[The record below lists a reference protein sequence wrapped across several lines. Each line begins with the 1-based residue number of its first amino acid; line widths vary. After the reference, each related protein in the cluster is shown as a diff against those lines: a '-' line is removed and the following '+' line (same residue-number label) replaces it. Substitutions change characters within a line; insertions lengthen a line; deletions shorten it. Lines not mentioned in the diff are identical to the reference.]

1 MRGAAVLAFRC
12 RLPAVASN
20 SGTRLSRCESSMP
33 PRTHLTPRYPC
44 RTRTRTHTASAH
56 RTGHHC
62 SGAGGRRACVQAFG
76 MGLGNSVA
84 GEWRAYRLT
93 TRDRFANLVRSGGA
107 EIRAQMGG
115 PADVS
120 VRVLDLN
127 DGMYELHWCAPA
139 PDAQCFLP
147 PAATAAA
154 SRSGCAKVPPSPS
167 PVQPRP
173 FGHTAA
179 ATKARACA
187 NDRRAGGNGH
197 TQSPQE
203 CGDSVWPQEMARL
216 ARHGPMTCRCAIV
229 AGEYNLDTFL
239 GAARVP
245 RFPLHLRVAPA
256 VCDPMSCDL
265 SGEGLISHT
274 AGSRS
279 TVVLRTRD
287 RFQNATHAPADVIQ
301 VRLCIRARPQRPSR
315 RVAPC
320 CAPFIAAA
328 ARRRCGCARARP
340 GSCSCVCCCASAFCA
355 FRFSSPARP
364 TRSLCHKPET
374 GQARALACTCAAAA

>member
-44 RTRTRTHTASAH
+44 RKRTRTHTASAH
-56 RTGHHC
+56 RTRTHTASALRTGHHC

-139 PDAQCFLP
+139 PDAVLP
-147 PAATAAA
+147 
-154 SRSGCAKVPPSPS
+154 
-167 PVQPRP
+167 
-173 FGHTAA
+173 
-179 ATKARACA
+179 
-187 NDRRAGGNGH
+187 
-197 TQSPQE
+197 
-203 CGDSVWPQEMARL
+203 
-216 ARHGPMTCRCAIV
+216 
-229 AGEYNLDTFL
+229 
-239 GAARVP
+239 
-245 RFPLHLRVAPA
+245 
-256 VCDPMSCDL
+256 
-265 SGEGLISHT
+265 
-274 AGSRS
+274 
-279 TVVLRTRD
+279 
-287 RFQNATHAPADVIQ
+287 
-301 VRLCIRARPQRPSR
+301 
-315 RVAPC
+315 
-320 CAPFIAAA
+320 
-328 ARRRCGCARARP
+328 
-340 GSCSCVCCCASAFCA
+340 
-355 FRFSSPARP
+355 P
-364 TRSLCHKPET
+364 TRSHRGRQPLRLCQSAAVPRP
-374 GQARALACTCAAAA
+374 APFSPDLLATPRPPLKRVHVRTIVEQEATATHSRRRSAATVCGRRKWHASHGTAP